1 MVSFSISN
9 TKKYMAAPAMIR
21 ISVERM
27 EGLKKRFKKVNE
39 IIITNHAIKYLMDS
53 LRMDSKGTSFL
64 ISNN

>member
-1 MVSFSISN
+1 
-9 TKKYMAAPAMIR
+9 MAAPAMIR

-27 EGLKKRFKKVNE
+27 EGLKKRFEKVNE
-39 IIITNHAIKYLMDS
+39 IIITNPAIKYLMDS